1 MTARI
6 GYLSALAGEGAQ
18 GLLRPPRR
26 VPGDAGF
33 PGAEPGTLDEPG
45 LANAPGFSGTP
56 RLRDELTARPDADE
70 ARIAGLPAGHAVP
83 QSSRPAPAPS
93 LGLRPDLAAR
103 APRPRPPAS
112 PPAPPDTL
120 PAASDAA
127 ADGPGDPSR
136 ASTSAAP
143 RNSLTGGPDEEAA
156 DRSATSARAPV
167 SPVEAGGARRAV
179 LERPTVMP
187 GAPQGRPDGPADAG
201 HPLAAV
207 LARAKSDSAGH
218 GPAPRVAGEPW
229 RVPRLGQPW
238 PGRRDTAAS
247 GAPPSN
253 LAPVAN
259 LGPATAPPAAALAAV
274 ALPDRMPRDRAAGQR
289 PSSSASP
296 LPGDVLPGSPA
307 VPASG
312 PGSGQPGAAAKL
324 PPRLP
329 AAAALAST
337 ALEASAQSAAPLPAA
352 QPPGSA
358 AAPLPAAQPPGS
370 AAAPLP
376 AAQPPGSAA
385 LPPDASLPVAPP
397 VGSVGSSPGRSAA
410 DRAQARL
417 TPAVNPANRP
427 SGTRAE
433 TPPRP
438 SAPTLSIGAI
448 EVTLL
453 PPPLPAP
460 VPARPG
466 QHEPPRRLSRGLGR
480 RFGQGQA

>member
-26 VPGDAGF
+26 VSGDAGF
-33 PGAEPGTLDEPG
+33 PEAEPGTLDEPG
-45 LANAPGFSGTP
+45 LADAPGFTGTP
-56 RLRDELTARPDADE
+56 RLRDELTARPAADE

-83 QSSRPAPAPS
+83 QSGRPASAPS
-93 LGLRPDLAAR
+93 LDLRPDLAAR

-120 PAASDAA
+120 PAASDAV
-127 ADGPGDPSR
+127 ADDPGESDDSTASTASSTLSAPGDPSR

-143 RNSLTGGPDEEAA
+143 RNSLTGGTDEGTAGRPA
-156 DRSATSARAPV
+156 VGVRAPV
-167 SPVEAGGARRAV
+167 FPVEADGIRPAV
-179 LERPTVMP
+179 LEQPPVMP
-187 GAPQGRPDGPADAG
+187 GAPPGDAGGPVRAGHAVAADHADA
-201 HPLAAV
+201 
-207 LARAKSDSAGH
+207 KSGSASH
-218 GPAPRVAGEPW
+218 RPAPRVAGEPW
-229 RVPRLGQPW
+229 RMPRLGQPR
-238 PGRRDTAAS
+238 PRRRDTTASAVSPSNAVSPSDGASLSSAAS
-247 GAPPSN
+247 SSSA
-253 LAPVAN
+253 APVTD
-259 LGPATAPPAAALAAV
+259 LGLATTPPAAALPAV
-274 ALPDRMPRDRAAGQR
+274 TL
-289 PSSSASP
+289 
-296 LPGDVLPGSPA
+296 PA
-307 VPASG
+307 VPS
-312 PGSGQPGAAAKL
+312 PDPRSRQPGATAKL
-324 PPRLP
+324 SPRLP
-329 AAAALAST
+329 AAAPLAST
-337 ALEASAQSAAPLPAA
+337 AVAASSQSAAPLPAA
-352 QPPGSA
+352 KPPGSA
-358 AAPLPAAQPPGS
+358 AQSAGSAPPPS
-370 AAAPLP
+370 DASLAAAPLV
-376 AAQPPGSAA
+376 GSAE
-385 LPPDASLPVAPP
+385 
-397 VGSVGSSPGRSAA
+397 SSPGRSAA

-433 TPPRP
+433 APPRP